1 MDTQKPIVSTYIDFH
16 PNSRPKPPLPSLFHT
31 IPPERVGLDG
41 EYDHHGLV
49 KRVCQAF
56 AQCLDGQDLGSIVV
70 TQRGAIV
77 ELRGRFEQPTLLCDL
92 IMVALQTEGAVGVEV
107 NGKTIFPQIDRN
119 RLFSQVMTLCS
130 IPPQVWNRDM
140 N

>member
-1 MDTQKPIVSTYIDFH
+1 MDTQEPIVSTYIGVY
-16 PNSRPKPPLPSLFHT
+16 PNLKPTLPLPFLFHT

-56 AQCLDGQDLGSIVV
+56 AQCLGDQALGGIVV

-77 ELRGRFEQPTLLCDL
+77 ELRGRFEQPAILCDL
-92 IMVALQTEGAVGVEV
+92 IILALQTEGAVGVEV
-107 NGKTIFPQIDRN
+107 NGKTIFPQIDRH
-119 RLFSQVMTLCS
+119 RLFSQVMALCS